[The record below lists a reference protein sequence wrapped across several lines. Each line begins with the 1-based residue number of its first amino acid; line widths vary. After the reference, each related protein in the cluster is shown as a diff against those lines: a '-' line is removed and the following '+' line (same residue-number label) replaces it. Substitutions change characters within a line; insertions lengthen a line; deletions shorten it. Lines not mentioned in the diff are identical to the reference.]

1 MAIKRKKGGGGG
13 GANWMDTYGD
23 MVTLLLCFFVL
34 LYSMCTIS
42 QEKWKAIVASFNPN
56 AIRLQTEVPTGTET
70 GPSADEMNG
79 SLLLTEEELVAKQ
92 QEEIDDAIEA
102 LFQAL
107 KEYAE
112 QSDEGK
118 SIEVTKGDGYVFISF
133 NDAVFFDG
141 DSYHLRKDGE
151 QVLASVSEILG
162 KAVGQIDEVV
172 VMGHT
177 AQGNPNRPN
186 NISVDRFLSSN
197 RATVVTVYLQEHSG
211 LSGARLV
218 SQGNGQWRNV
228 APNDTSEERAKNRRV
243 EIMITGRDLYSE
255 FGDSLK
261 QYESIRT
268 GEAHL
273 MTEREDVTSS
283 D

>member
-1 MAIKRKKGGGGG
+1 MAIKRKKSGGG

-56 AIRLQTEVPTGTET
+56 AIKLQTEITGTED
-70 GPSADEMNG
+70 GPSADEMDG
-79 SLLLTEEELVAKQ
+79 SLLLTEEELMAKQ
-92 QEEIDDAIEA
+92 QQEIDDAIEA

-107 KEYAE
+107 KSYAE

-141 DSYHLRKDGE
+141 DSYYLRKDGE

-162 KAVGQIDEVV
+162 KAVDQIDEVV

-228 APNDTSEERAKNRRV
+228 AANDTSEERAKNRRV